1 MVPLS
6 VSTLPF
12 CVSDI
17 REQCMNRGLGKQK
30 TIRIRASIF
39 WVRFSAVGGKFVPGK
54 LNFINW
60 FYSSKSPDHSLLLQP
75 SKWCKTSEARE
86 PGKVAVPRTNGL
98 WNENAQP
105 TCSAWPPHSGELQL
119 ALAKTEGEAGGV
131 LSQIWVN
138 RILGKSN
145 KWKQLRPIF
154 FPNQKDLTLQL
165 ANSLSS
171 RGTQSSCSSC

>member
-119 ALAKTEGEAGGV
+119 ALAKQRGKQEESCPRFESTESWESLTNENSSGQYS
-131 LSQIWVN
+131 SQTRKIWPFN
-138 RILGKSN
+138 
-145 KWKQLRPIF
+145 
-154 FPNQKDLTLQL
+154 
-165 ANSLSS
+165 
-171 RGTQSSCSSC
+171 